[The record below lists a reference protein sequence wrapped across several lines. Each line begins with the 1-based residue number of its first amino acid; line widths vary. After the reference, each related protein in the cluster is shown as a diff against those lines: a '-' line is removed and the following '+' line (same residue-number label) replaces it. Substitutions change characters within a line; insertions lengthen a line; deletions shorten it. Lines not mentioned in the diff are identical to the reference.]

1 MKRLAYINFRENL
14 RAFQLCQCL
23 FDKWYRVGVL
33 FSFAASII
41 GEEQGALLASINPFL
56 RCSSRNFFTNC
67 SFGSDILLRGLWPW
81 SLYPSSK
88 RIWWSYF
95 EWGERASEA
104 SLDRRREI
112 RDILRV
118 PRFSDLL
125 VFSPSYLAGTRYP
138 SLKSHSAHFR
148 YPASRSQKLNVFL
161 LS

>member
-56 RCSSRNFFTNC
+56 R
-67 SFGSDILLRGLWPW
+67 GLWPW

-104 SLDRRREI
+104 SFDRRREI

-161 LS
+161 LSWVLEWRSTNKC